1 MQLSRVQSEAFT
13 EMLRVQGQLLG
24 ILLSAE
30 DPRILTIGQAEVRA
44 GAGAG
49 EERVK
54 SELHVPLCPAWL
66 TRSVSRET
74 TEDPWKE
81 EGRKRAQEGPGEL
94 ARQSQAPKC
103 CGQPLSCIVTS
114 MTKACLCFP
123 LP

>member
-1 MQLSRVQSEAFT
+1 MQFSRVQSDGFT

-30 DPRILTIGQAEVRA
+30 DPRILTIGQAEME
-44 GAGAG
+44 AGAG

-54 SELHVPLCPAWL
+54 SEFHVPLCPACL
-66 TRSVSRET
+66 TRSVSPET

-94 ARQSQAPKC
+94 A
-103 CGQPLSCIVTS
+103 
-114 MTKACLCFP
+114 
-123 LP
+123 